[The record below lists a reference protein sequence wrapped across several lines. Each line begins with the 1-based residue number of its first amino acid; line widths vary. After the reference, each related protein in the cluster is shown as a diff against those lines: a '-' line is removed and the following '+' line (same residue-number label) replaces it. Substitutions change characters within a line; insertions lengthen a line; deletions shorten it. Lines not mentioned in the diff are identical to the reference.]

1 MEGMVNMMSLVKATG
16 NGMSNLVSSMRAVQR
31 KDAGQAYRKHHDY
44 FQPKTPSLNELEEL
58 LLGNKEKEK
67 DTPELS
73 AAIREFQEMEKQTI
87 MDIKGPGTP
96 IQSIGGPTP
105 EKTIELLEKVRSQAL
120 AEMPATPQHLLVAA
134 NATSKIRQEEAQ
146 LTLNEMA
153 NRQIELETKR
163 QKEME
168 AEVFNRSMQVDFQ
181 TPKVLE
187 EDLQSLQT
195 KRLKEQAIAKYS
207 YQVHLRKYGFSDQ
220 QPSFFQIA

>member
-1 MEGMVNMMSLVKATG
+1 MSLVKATG
-16 NGMSNLVSSMRAVQR
+16 NGMSNLLSSVRTTQR
-31 KDAGQAYRKHHDY
+31 KDAGQAYKKNAEY

-73 AAIREFQEMEKQTI
+73 AAIRELHQMEKQSI
-87 MDIKGPGTP
+87 MDIKGPSIP
-96 IQSIGGPTP
+96 VQSIGGPTP

-120 AEMPATPQHLLVAA
+120 AEMPATPQHILLAA
-134 NATSKIRQEEAQ
+134 SATSKIRQEQAQ
-146 LTLNEMA
+146 VALNEMA
-153 NRQIELETKR
+153 NGQIESEIKR

-168 AEVFNRSMQVDFQ
+168 SEVFNRSMQVDFQ
-181 TPKVLE
+181 APKILE
-187 EDLQSLQT
+187 EDLQNLQV

-207 YQVHLRKYGFSDQ
+207 YQVHIRKHGFSDQ

>member
-1 MEGMVNMMSLVKATG
+1 MSLVKATG
-16 NGMSNLVSSMRAVQR
+16 NGMSNLLSSVRTTQR
-31 KDAGQAYRKHHDY
+31 KDAGQAYKKNAEY

-73 AAIREFQEMEKQTI
+73 AAIRELHQMEKQSI
-87 MDIKGPGTP
+87 MDIKGPSIP
-96 IQSIGGPTP
+96 VQSIGGPTP

-120 AEMPATPQHLLVAA
+120 AEMPATPQHILLAA
-134 NATSKIRQEEAQ
+134 SATSKIRQEQAQ
-146 LTLNEMA
+146 VALNEMA
-153 NRQIELETKR
+153 NGQIESEIKR

-168 AEVFNRSMQVDFQ
+168 SEVFNRSMQVDFQ
-181 TPKVLE
+181 APKILE
-187 EDLQSLQT
+187 EDLQNLQV

-207 YQVHLRKYGFSDQ
+207 YQVHIRKYGFSDQ

>member
-1 MEGMVNMMSLVKATG
+1 MSLVKATG
-16 NGMSNLVSSMRAVQR
+16 NGMSNLLARTTQR
-31 KDAGQAYRKHHDY
+31 KDAGQAYKKNAEY

-73 AAIREFQEMEKQTI
+73 AVLRELHQMEKQSM
-87 MDIKGPGTP
+87 MDIKGPSIP
-96 IQSIGGPTP
+96 VQSIGGPTP

-120 AEMPATPQHLLVAA
+120 TETPATPQHLLLAA
-134 NATSKIRQEEAQ
+134 SATSKIRQEQAQ
-146 LTLNEMA
+146 LALNEMA
-153 NRQIELETKR
+153 NKQIESEVKR

-168 AEVFNRSMQVDFQ
+168 SEVFNRTMQVDFQ
-181 TPKVLE
+181 APKILE
-187 EDLQSLQT
+187 EDLQNLQV

>member
-1 MEGMVNMMSLVKATG
+1 MVIRMSLVKATG
-16 NGMSNLVSSMRAVQR
+16 NGMSNFTASIKAVQR
-31 KDAGQAYRKHHDY
+31 KDAGQAYRRHAEY
-44 FQPKTPSLNELEEL
+44 FLPKTPSLNDLEEL

-73 AAIREFQEMEKQTI
+73 AAIREFQQMEKQSI
-87 MDIKGPGTP
+87 MDIKGPGIP

-120 AEMPATPQHLLVAA
+120 AETPATPQHLLVAA
-134 NATSKIRQEEAQ
+134 SATSKIRQEQAQ

-153 NRQIELETKR
+153 NRQIKIEVQR
-163 QKEME
+163 QKDIES
-168 AEVFNRSMQVDFQ
+168 EVFNRSMQVDFQ

-187 EDLQSLQT
+187 DDLQNLQAR
-195 KRLKEQAIAKYS
+195 RLKEQAITKYS
-207 YQVHLRKYGFSDQ
+207 YQVHLKMYGFSDQ